1 MMFYRRVTD
10 LALITNWNEM
20 FELKKKT
27 KSLQIVNDKIKEA
40 ISNDNVRFTMTNTI
54 RKRQLLKK
62 WTNIS

>member
-54 RKRQLLKK
+54 RKRQLLEK